1 VVIPVE
7 RRRRQKVEV
16 AGAHGHHLQQ
26 NPIRHVSVQSS
37 NEAPSV
43 QCGFREGFHQL
54 RVRLRCSRPRQAVHR
69 ATLRRQRVVAQHAE
83 AHRVHEEHHGPA
95 CNMVWDSIKPVSA
108 FALNFNRPLELTIKP
123 PPRWGGWQAPLTFSE
138 PVSQPYRV
146 ALSPC
151 IRSHQREI
159 RKWQSLTSG
168 ERVAAHGGVE
178 AEGIQRHRAD
188 A

>member
-1 VVIPVE
+1 LGPRTFASPAATSRSRSSCSTSSSRRGSASAAAAAPLRCCASANLRRTPSSCRAHRRVLMSAFAGIRLPV
-7 RRRRQKVEV
+7 
-16 AGAHGHHLQQ
+16 
-26 NPIRHVSVQSS
+26 SFQSS
-37 NEAPSV
+37 
-43 QCGFREGFHQL
+43 L
-54 RVRLRCSRPRQAVHR
+54 
-69 ATLRRQRVVAQHAE
+69 T
-83 AHRVHEEHHGPA
+83 
-95 CNMVWDSIKPVSA
+95 WDSIKPVSA